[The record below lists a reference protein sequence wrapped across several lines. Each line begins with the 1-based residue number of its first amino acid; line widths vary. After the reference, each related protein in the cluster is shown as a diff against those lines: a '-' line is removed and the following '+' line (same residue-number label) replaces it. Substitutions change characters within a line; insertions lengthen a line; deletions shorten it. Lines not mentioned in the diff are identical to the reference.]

1 MAPNAANEATTL
13 MGVVSHLGLR
23 MTLKSGQVLFHEG
36 DESEAVYAVMSGR
49 INISMTTPVGREVL
63 LGIKV
68 PGQVFGELSALD
80 RLKRS
85 ATATATE
92 TTILAQL
99 QGNVFLDEVARTPAL
114 ASLVI
119 RELSAQLRRANAR
132 IATRDT
138 DNTTV
143 RVGHLLLELA
153 EKFRRHASA
162 QGPTTLPI
170 TQDELAAWVGST
182 REATARCLATYRRD
196 GLIETGR
203 QKIIIPDVQQLSKAI
218 AALS

>member
-1 MAPNAANEATTL
+1 MAPNAPTEATTL
-13 MGVVSHLGLR
+13 MGLVSHLGVR
-23 MTLKSGQVLFHEG
+23 MTLRAGQVLFHEG
-36 DESEAVYAVMSGR
+36 DESNAVYAVISGR
-49 INISMTTPVGREVL
+49 VNISMTTPVGREVL

-99 QGNVFLDEVARTPAL
+99 QGNVFLDEVARTPLL

-153 EKFRRHASA
+153 EKFRRHASTP
-162 QGPTTLPI
+162 GPTTLPI

-182 REATARCLATYRRD
+182 REATARSLATYRRD

-203 QKIIIPDVQQLSKAI
+203 QKIIIPDVQLLSKAI
-218 AALS
+218 TALS

>member
-1 MAPNAANEATTL
+1 MASSVSSEAATL
-13 MGVVSHLGLR
+13 MDVVSHLGLR
-23 MTLKSGQVLFHEG
+23 MTLKAGQVLFREG
-36 DESEAVYAVMSGR
+36 DESNAVYAVISGR
-49 INISMTTPVGREVL
+49 IRISMATPVGREVI

-68 PGQVFGELSALD
+68 SGQVFGELSALD
-80 RLKRS
+80 RLRRS
-85 ATATATE
+85 ATAAATE

-99 QGNVFLDEVARTPAL
+99 RGDVFLDEVARTPAL

-119 RELSAQLRRANAR
+119 RDLSGQLRRANAR

-143 RVGHLLLELA
+143 RVGHLLVELV
-153 EKFRRHASA
+153 EKFRRHATTS
-162 QGPTTLPI
+162 GPITLPI

-182 REATARCLATYRRD
+182 REATARSLATYRRD

-203 QKIIIPDVQQLSKAI
+203 QKITVVDVLQLSKAI
-218 AALS
+218 LALS

>member
-1 MAPNAANEATTL
+1 MGANVPLEATTL
-13 MGVVSHLGLR
+13 YGVVARDGQR
-23 MTLKSGQVLFHEG
+23 MTLKAGQVLFREG
-36 DESEAVYAVMSGR
+36 DESNAVYAVISGR
-49 INISMTTPVGREVL
+49 INITMATPVGREVL

-68 PGQVFGELSALD
+68 AGQVFGELSALD

-85 ATATATE
+85 ATAASTE

-99 QGNVFLDEVARTPAL
+99 QGEAFLHEVARTPAL

-119 RELSAQLRRANAR
+119 RELSALLRRANAR

-143 RVGHLLLELA
+143 RVGHLLVELA
-153 EKFRRHASA
+153 EKFRRHASVP
-162 QGPTTLPI
+162 GPTTLPI

-182 REATARCLATYRRD
+182 REATARSLATYRRG

-203 QKIIIPDVQQLSKAI
+203 QKIIVPDVNLLTKAI
-218 AALS
+218 HSMS

>member
-1 MAPNAANEATTL
+1 MASSVSSEATTL

-23 MTLKSGQVLFHEG
+23 MTLKAGQVLFREG
-36 DESEAVYAVMSGR
+36 DESNAVYAVISGR
-49 INISMTTPVGREVL
+49 IRISMATPVGREVI

-80 RLKRS
+80 RLRRS
-85 ATATATE
+85 ATAAATE

-99 QGNVFLDEVARTPAL
+99 RGDVFLDEVSRTPAL

-119 RELSAQLRRANAR
+119 RDLSGQLRRANAR

-143 RVGHLLLELA
+143 RVGHLLVELV
-153 EKFRRHASA
+153 EKFRRHATTS
-162 QGPTTLPI
+162 GPITLPI

-182 REATARCLATYRRD
+182 REATARSLATYRRH

-203 QKIIIPDVQQLSKAI
+203 QKITVLDVLQLSKAI
-218 AALS
+218 LALS

>member
-1 MAPNAANEATTL
+1 MAPSMLSEAMTLTT
-13 MGVVSHLGLR
+13 VVSERGHR
-23 MTLKSGQVLFHEG
+23 MTIKSGQVLFREG
-36 DESEAVYAVMSGR
+36 DESNAVYAVISGR
-49 INISMTTPVGREVL
+49 INISISTPVGRDVL

-68 PGQVFGELSALD
+68 SGQVFGELSALD

-92 TTILAQL
+92 TTILAHL
-99 QGNVFLDEVARTPAL
+99 QGNMFLDEVARTPML

-143 RVGHLLLELA
+143 RVGHLLVELA
-153 EKFRRHASA
+153 EKFRRHAS
-162 QGPTTLPI
+162 GPGPITLPI

-182 REATARCLATYRRD
+182 REATARSLATYRRD

-203 QKIIIPDVQQLSKAI
+203 QKIAIPDVTQLSKAI